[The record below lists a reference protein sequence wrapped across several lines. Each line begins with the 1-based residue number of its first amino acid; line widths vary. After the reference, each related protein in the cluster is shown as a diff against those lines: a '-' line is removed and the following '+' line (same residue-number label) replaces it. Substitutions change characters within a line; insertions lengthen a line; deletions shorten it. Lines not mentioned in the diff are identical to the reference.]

1 MKRALFALLLLAPAA
16 VEAADY
22 CSQLKTL
29 GVIGKYVAVT
39 SALGSQHESHEGQ
52 LLAVEGDAL
61 VLNPLPDP
69 ETMPPLYEGGKIVQP
84 LKTRIYLNC
93 SHVIGVT
100 VDPMPVGP

>member
-1 MKRALFALLLLAPAA
+1 MKRALFVLLLLAPA
-16 VEAADY
+16 
-22 CSQLKTL
+22 
-29 GVIGKYVAVT
+29 
-39 SALGSQHESHEGQ
+39 
-52 LLAVEGDAL
+52 AVEGDAL